1 MQPCSNLQDQ
11 AYMSIDISRVTKTMV
26 HWPLLE
32 GTNGPKV
39 VPRYAY
45 LWLLLV

>member
-1 MQPCSNLQDQ
+1 MQPCSNLEDQ
-11 AYMSIDISRVTKTMV
+11 AYMCIDISRVTKTME

-32 GTNGPKV
+32 GTNDPKV
-39 VPRYAY
+39 VPRYGY

>member
-1 MQPCSNLQDQ
+1 MQPCSNLEDQ
-11 AYMSIDISRVTKTMV
+11 AYMSIDISRVTME

-32 GTNGPKV
+32 GTNDPKV
-39 VPRYAY
+39 VPRYGY